1 MSNEQKELLTKLL
14 KASQEIGRASKDNN
28 ANYIHLSVEYI
39 QSRADENGV
48 TFDEMIEIIENEL
61 KPKQ

>member
-1 MSNEQKELLTKLL
+1 MSKELLTKLL
-14 KASQEIGRASKDNN
+14 KAAQEIDRTPK
-28 ANYIHLSVEYI
+28 ANYIHLSEEFI
-39 QSRADENGV
+39 QTKADENGV

>member
-1 MSNEQKELLTKLL
+1 MSKELLTKLL
-14 KASQEIGRASKDNN
+14 KVSEEIDRAPK
-28 ANYIHLSVEYI
+28 ANYIHLSEEYI

-48 TFDEMIEIIENEL
+48 TFGEMVEIIENEL

>member
-14 KASQEIGRASKDNN
+14 KASKEIDRASN
-28 ANYIHLSVEYI
+28 ANYIHLSMEYI

-48 TFDEMIEIIENEL
+48 TFDEMVEIIENEL

>member
-14 KASQEIGRASKDNN
+14 KASKEIDRASK
-28 ANYIHLSVEYI
+28 ANYIHLSTEYI

-48 TFDEMIEIIENEL
+48 TFDEMVKIIENEL